1 MKFDNFI
8 FDFDGTLADT
18 KKCGEI
24 ATQKAFE
31 DMNLKVPDATEIT
44 YYMGIPIEESFI
56 KMAHRS
62 LSNEELNQ
70 LMTVFRQKY
79 KDLEQHYIYEFAGIT
94 EALTSL
100 CHKHKKIFV
109 VSSKKSEVLER
120 NLSAIGVQHL
130 ITEAIGSDQ
139 VTNYKPDPE
148 GLNHIV
154 QTYNLINCHTIY
166 IGDTIFDIKM
176 AQNAGIS
183 SAAVTW
189 GSHQAKDLLHAN
201 PDYIINDP
209 SEIITVLS

>member
-24 ATQKAFE
+24 ATRQAFE
-31 DMNLKVPDATEIT
+31 DMNLKIPDAPEIT
-44 YYMGIPIEESFI
+44 YYMGIPIEESFV

-79 KDLEQHYIYEFAGIT
+79 RELEQHYICEFAGIN
-94 EALTSL
+94 EALTAL

-109 VSSKKSEVLER
+109 VSSKKSEVLDR

-148 GLNHIV
+148 GLNYIV
-154 QTYNLINCHTIY
+154 QQYNLKNCHTIY
-166 IGDTIFDIKM
+166 IGDAIFDIKM

-209 SEIITVLS
+209 SEILTVLT